1 MSVQIVYGVAGT
13 GKSHYLFE
21 QVQDKVKQNSKYPI
35 KIITPEQ
42 FSFTAEKKLLETSE
56 SNSIIVAE
64 IITFARMA
72 YRVLNEVGGKTRKY
86 LSNAGRAMLIDNILL
101 TQKQD
106 FTFLGTS
113 DENVQ
118 MIMRQITELKKHKV
132 TVENLQETIKD
143 TQDKYLQTKLKDI
156 TTLYELYTKVIE
168 NEYIDENDNLTL
180 LAQRLEHS
188 EEFKNCDIYIDEFA
202 GFTLQEYEI
211 LRKLMR
217 ISHKI
222 VVTICSD
229 NLEENTLP
237 ETDIFFANKQ
247 TAKRILQI
255 ARQENITIE
264 EPICIQ
270 KQNQKIRFETK
281 ELTHLAQNI
290 SVPIYRKYEGEVKNL
305 SVFLA
310 NNPYSEIEQV
320 AINITKLVKQG
331 YRYEQMAVITKNIS
345 DYSSIC
351 KVIFANYHIPVFID
365 EKRDLSN
372 NPLAKFILALLEIFA
387 KNWSYEAVF
396 GYCKT
401 GLLEIENDKIAI
413 LENYCIKWG
422 IKGSKWYLKQW
433 KFYDE
438 TQDEIQSI
446 LYAKDKIV
454 QPLMNLKKQL
464 QGLKTVDEITRAIYQ
479 FLLENKI
486 FEKLKEK
493 IEELI
498 NLNELE
504 KAKEYELSMQ
514 IIIDLLDEII
524 LVLGKENIT
533 FDKYIKILKMGFKQN
548 DLGLIP
554 EAADQIIVGDIDRSR
569 SHKVKIAFLIGLN
582 DGKFPS
588 IQKEEGFL
596 DDEDREKLKEKGI
609 ELAKNSIEQLYDEN
623 FNIYK
628 AFTTAEEKLYLSYVS
643 SNSEGK
649 SLRPSM
655 SINKIKRIFPNLK
668 EQSDIIGRKSEILL
682 ENTTFDELLIQLR
695 NWQEEKQIE
704 PIWFEVYHYYQK
716 AKPQQLENALKALH
730 YQNKPEKLNTANL
743 QKLYGNTLKT
753 SISRLEN
760 YQACAFSYYL
770 KYGLKL
776 KEKSRFQVETIDTGN
791 FMHDVIDNFFE
802 KLEENSLNIKLLQD
816 DMIKT
821 ITEEVVEELLQKK
834 QYDIFSSIPKYRILA
849 MRLKKVIVKS
859 MKYIVDSIKY
869 SEFDVVGHEIEFK
882 EGKQLKPII
891 LKLKNGKT
899 VEITGKIDRLDI
911 AKTKERKLHK
921 NYRL

>member
-1 MSVQIVYGVAGT
+1 
-13 GKSHYLFE
+13 
-21 QVQDKVKQNSKYPI
+21 
-35 KIITPEQ
+35 
-42 FSFTAEKKLLETSE
+42 
-56 SNSIIVAE
+56 
-64 IITFARMA
+64 
-72 YRVLNEVGGKTRKY
+72 
-86 LSNAGRAMLIDNILL
+86 
-101 TQKQD
+101 
-106 FTFLGTS
+106 
-113 DENVQ
+113 
-118 MIMRQITELKKHKV
+118 
-132 TVENLQETIKD
+132 
-143 TQDKYLQTKLKDI
+143 
-156 TTLYELYTKVIE
+156 
-168 NEYIDENDNLTL
+168 
-180 LAQRLEHS
+180 
-188 EEFKNCDIYIDEFA
+188 
-202 GFTLQEYEI
+202 
-211 LRKLMR
+211 MR